1 MPFKYSKKR
10 ATNQIKKHSKITN
23 NKTNWRTFQ
32 ISKNRSDNFTKC
44 CDQNWDIKI
53 SQHWWKCSMFGSIW
67 LSNQKMTKNSKFQ
80 RKSKLII
87 TQFDPQ
93 TKSDWK
99 LVNQKKKKSHQRL
112 NDWIVSFWRFVLFC
126 SFCFVLLF
134 FVEISM
140 YIGMRP
146 ILQTH
151 TSTNIDKALFFN
163 KKK

>member
-44 CDQNWDIKI
+44 CDLNWDIKI

-99 LVNQKKKKSHQRL
+99 LVNQKKKKITSTIEWL
-112 NDWIVSFWRFVLFC
+112 NRVFLTVCSFLFFLFC
-126 SFCFVLLF
+126 FAVFCWDFYVYWHAAH
-134 FVEISM
+134 ITN
-140 YIGMRP
+140 
-146 ILQTH
+146 TH
-151 TSTNIDKALFFN
+151 EH
-163 KKK
+163 